1 MKPGL
6 QILLILQ
13 DNDNDKACA
22 EWEWQGWQGG
32 EWGAGPMILPVCPP
46 LGLPEAEHGTP
57 GRAGRPT
64 RLSSLLHSVAS
75 WAPACPHARHGPGLP
90 LVLLASPCPG
100 HMCPASHWLW
110 KEPLLWRPLLTATAH
125 LVCVTLH
132 AHAVFKQFTCF
143 NQRNPPQLC
152 GISTSSWPYREG
164 A

>member
-1 MKPGL
+1 MTKRVPSGSGRDGREESGAPGPRFCL
-6 QILLILQ
+6 CALPWDSQKQSTARLGGQ
-13 DNDNDKACA
+13 DDPPGSPLCSTA
-22 EWEWQGWQGG
+22 
-32 EWGAGPMILPVCPP
+32 LP
-46 LGLPEAEHGTP
+46 P
-57 GRAGRPT
+57 GRP
-64 RLSSLLHSVAS
+64 H
-75 WAPACPHARHGPGLP
+75 APNARHGPGLP
-90 LVLLASPCPG
+90 LVLLTSPCPG

-143 NQRNPPQLC
+143 NQRNPPQLR